1 MSTKKWY
8 IRYFLMFI
16 FLFISLFIIKHIFIY
31 FTPFIIA
38 AVLAS
43 LINPIVDYFDKLI
56 PINRGFI
63 VVLVL
68 ILVLILV
75 ITMLII
81 GGAQVYLE
89 LNRLLKN
96 LPDYKSIGS
105 RFQWIVNQ
113 NEQFDIFLN
122 NLDISE
128 PVKNAINSNFQMIY
142 DGLRNS
148 IISFVNTTLD
158 FLSKLPNMMMILFI
172 SFIATFFISKDRDK
186 IKIFLVKLFPKEVQ
200 PKIANV
206 FSQLNI
212 SAIGYIRAMLILI
225 SITGIITGLGL
236 TLLGNQYAVI
246 FAVAAAVLDL
256 IPIIGPAMLFYPW
269 IIISLLMQ
277 NISFAFSLVILHA
290 FIAGIRSASEG
301 KIMGKNLGLHPLA
314 TMTAIYSG
322 FRILGGIGVVVG
334 PSFLVL
340 VKAIIDSELIDIK
353 E

>member
-1 MSTKKWY
+1 
-8 IRYFLMFI
+8 
-16 FLFISLFIIKHIFIY
+16 
-31 FTPFIIA
+31 
-38 AVLAS
+38 
-43 LINPIVDYFDKLI
+43 
-56 PINRGFI
+56 
-63 VVLVL
+63 
-68 ILVLILV
+68 
-75 ITMLII
+75 
-81 GGAQVYLE
+81 
-89 LNRLLKN
+89 
-96 LPDYKSIGS
+96 
-105 RFQWIVNQ
+105 
-113 NEQFDIFLN
+113 
-122 NLDISE
+122 
-128 PVKNAINSNFQMIY
+128 
-142 DGLRNS
+142 
-148 IISFVNTTLD
+148 
-158 FLSKLPNMMMILFI
+158 MMMILFI

-186 IKIFLVKLFPKEVQ
+186 IKTFLVKLFPKEVQ

-246 FAVAAAVLDL
+246 FAVAAAILDL

>member
-1 MSTKKWY
+1 MTIKKWY
-8 IRYFLMFI
+8 SRYFLMFI
-16 FLFISLFIIKHIFIY
+16 FLFISLFIIKHVFIY

-38 AVLAS
+38 AVLSS
-43 LINPIVDYFDKLI
+43 LINPVVDYFDSLI

-68 ILVLILV
+68 ILVLILL
-75 ITMLII
+75 ISMLIV
-81 GGAQVYLE
+81 GGAQIYLE

-113 NEQFDIFLN
+113 NEQFDLFLE

-128 PVKNAINSNFQMIY
+128 PVKDAINSNFQMIY
-142 DGLRNS
+142 DGIRNT
-148 IISFVNTTLD
+148 IISFINNTLD
-158 FLSKLPNMMMILFI
+158 FLSRLPNMMMILFI

-186 IKIFLVKLFPKEVQ
+186 IKTFLVKLFPKEVQ

-212 SAIGYIRAMLILI
+212 SAIGYIRAILILI

-246 FAVAAAVLDL
+246 FAVAAAILDL